1 MPSVSIAS
9 RPIGSGHAPYVI
21 AEMSG
26 NHNGDVNRAFALLQA
41 AKDAGADA
49 VKLQTY
55 TADTI
60 TIDCEASEFVI
71 KGGLW
76 DGRRL
81 YELYQDAHTPWEWH
95 AALFAK
101 ARELGI
107 TLFSSPFDHTA
118 IDFLESLGAPAY
130 KIASFEAV
138 DLPLIKRAAATRK
151 PLVISTGMANCS
163 EIEEAVTAAR
173 KAGNDQ
179 IVLLHCVSAYPSRPE
194 EANLLTIPDLA
205 RRFGVV
211 VGLSDHTMGS
221 EVSVAAIALGAN
233 VIEKHLTLARSDGG
247 PDSAFS
253 LEPHEFKALCE
264 GCRVAAS
271 ARGHVNYERTEGE
284 RGNVIFRRSLYV
296 VRDVAAGE
304 IFTSENVRS
313 IRPGFGLAPKYLP
326 EILGAVAAKPVKRG
340 TALSWDMVGSRVR

>member
-1 MPSVSIAS
+1 MQTVSIAS
-9 RPIGSGHAPYVI
+9 RPIGFEHPPYVI

-26 NHNGDVNRAFALLQA
+26 NHNGDINRAFALLQA

-60 TIDCEASEFVI
+60 TIDCDGPQFVI

-81 YELYQDAHTPWEWH
+81 YELYQEAHTPWEWH
-95 AALFAK
+95 AALFAR
-101 ARELGI
+101 ARDLGI

-130 KIASFEAV
+130 KIASFEAI
-138 DLPLIKRAAATRK
+138 DLPLIEKAAATGK
-151 PLVISTGMANCS
+151 PLIISTGMANGN

-173 KAGNDQ
+173 KAGNNQ
-179 IVLLHCVSAYPSRPE
+179 IILLHCVSAYPSRPE
-194 EANLLTIPDLA
+194 EANLLTIPDIA
-205 RRFGVV
+205 KRFDAV
-211 VGLSDHTMGS
+211 VGLSDHTMGT

-233 VIEKHLTLARSDGG
+233 VIEKHLALARSDGG

-253 LEPHEFKALCE
+253 LEPSEFKALCE
-264 GCRVAAS
+264 GCRIAAS
-271 ARGHVNYERTEGE
+271 ARGRVNYERTAGE
-284 RGNVIFRRSLYV
+284 RDNIIFRRSLYV
-296 VRDVAAGE
+296 VRDMAAGE
-304 IFTSENVRS
+304 RFTSETVRS
-313 IRPGFGLAPKYLP
+313 IRPGFGLAPKHYP
-326 EILGAVAAKPVKRG
+326 DVLGNLASKPIKRG
-340 TALSWDMVGSRVR
+340 TALSWDHLKKK